1 MREIQL
7 PIFQIDAFSDR
18 IFGGNPAAVCP
29 LNTWLPAQTM
39 QKIAMEN
46 NLSETAFFV
55 KSGDQYEIRWFT
67 PVTEVALCGH
77 ATLAA
82 AYVLFH
88 HYNVEGDQITF
99 HSAAS
104 GQLPVRR
111 QGDLLW
117 LDFPSDELHTDER
130 LNIKDFQKWLGYV
143 PLAMGRGRS
152 DIMLVFENQ
161 DQIAE
166 MRPDFQ
172 ALHAVEAR
180 GIIVTA
186 PGKEASFVSRFFAPR
201 CGIAEDA
208 VTGSAHTTLI
218 PFWAKQTG
226 CNELTAHQLS
236 ARGGILFCRYLGA
249 RCQIGGMARTFLT
262 GTIAIEDPVQ

>member
-1 MREIQL
+1 MSDLRL
-7 PIFQIDAFSDR
+7 PIFQVDAFTDR

-29 LNTWLPAQTM
+29 LKTWLPAQTM

-55 KSGDQYEIRWFT
+55 KNGDQYEIRWFT

-82 AYVLFH
+82 AHVLFH
-88 HYNVEGDQITF
+88 HHNLAGDQITF
-99 HSAAS
+99 HSPAS

-111 QGDLLW
+111 QDDLLW
-117 LDFPSDELHTDER
+117 LDFPSDELHTDTL
-130 LNIKDFQKWLGYV
+130 LNTNDFQKWLGFA
-143 PLAMGRGRS
+143 PLTLLRGRS
-152 DIMLVFENQ
+152 DIMLVFEHE

-172 ALHAVEAR
+172 ALHALEAR

-186 PGKEASFVSRFFAPR
+186 PGKEVSFVSRFFAPR
-201 CGIAEDA
+201 CGIHEDP

-218 PFWAKQTG
+218 PYWARQSG
-226 CNELTAHQLS
+226 QHDLTARQLS
-236 ARGGILFCRYLGA
+236 ARGGMLFCRYAGT
-249 RCQIGGMARTFLT
+249 RCLIGGKARTFLT
-262 GTIAIEDPVQ
+262 GTIVIDDPMQ